1 MIGYSYPDWGMD
13 DFYRR
18 EDMLQ
23 IQEANEEKNFSD
35 KKEAFINFAKE
46 YALRFGYV
54 FFHDE
59 EDLLIEEISLE
70 KVHMDISKIIPE
82 SLVGYEAEW
91 KDVLWEFV
99 YSKKDKDW
107 EDALEYAIQY
117 EAFPEINFV
126 INEIKKAQSLSKSL

>member
-1 MIGYSYPDWGMD
+1 MIGYSYPDWGMED
-13 DFYRR
+13 YYRR
-18 EDMLQ
+18 MDMLQ
-23 IQEANEEKNFSD
+23 IQEAFEENNFM
-35 KKEAFINFAKE
+35 FINFAKE
-46 YALRFGYV
+46 YALKFGYV
-54 FFHDE
+54 FFHYE

>member
-1 MIGYSYPDWGMD
+1 MIGYSYPDWGMEE
-13 DFYRR
+13 FYRR

-23 IQEANEEKNFSD
+23 IQETIEENNFLE

-70 KVHMDISKIIPE
+70 KVYMDISKLNLKASWVIRPNGKTFSGNLFI
-82 SLVGYEAEW
+82 L
-91 KDVLWEFV
+91 
-99 YSKKDKDW
+99 KKVKIGKMH
-107 EDALEYAIQY
+107 LNMLFNMKHFRKLI
-117 EAFPEINFV
+117 
-126 INEIKKAQSLSKSL
+126 L

>member
-1 MIGYSYPDWGMD
+1 MIGYSYPDWGMEE
-13 DFYRR
+13 FYKK
-18 EDMLQ
+18 ENMLQ
-23 IQEANEEKNFSD
+23 IQETIEENNFLD
-35 KKEAFINFAKE
+35 KKEEFIKFSKE

-70 KVHMDISKIIPE
+70 KVYMDISKIKPE
-82 SLVGYEAEW
+82 SLVGYQAEW

-117 EAFPEINFV
+117 EAFPEIDYV
-126 INEIKKAQSLSKSL
+126 INEIKKAQSLSESS